1 MSATGTTR
9 AGVTPAAVMRA
20 VLTAPVSRRSRRELL
35 FCASGMPFAFP
46 LPLVVFFLTILVAN
60 QLDPRP
66 NPSGE
71 QVLVALTGCV
81 LTVVLLPA
89 TGAARG
95 LAALCRGLAASLLGE
110 LVPAPAPPA
119 GRGLPGRMAARLRD
133 RPSWRAVGYLA
144 LKFPVS
150 LLGWNAVSFWL
161 MGLIAVSYPFWW
173 LSFRNHR
180 SGVHLSPVP
189 VFTPFGWGGRGTFEV
204 ATFPGTFAAFA
215 VGAAMLL
222 AAPWA
227 TRTVAAADRWL
238 IQGLLGPGTL
248 RERLRDLERTR
259 ALAVDNS
266 AALLRQVERNL
277 HDGAQIRLATLA
289 MNLGMAQEK
298 LAAAGDP
305 AGGPAVDLA
314 VVRELVDAA
323 RQDAKHALSELR
335 ELARGIHPPIL
346 DNGLAD
352 ALTTLAA
359 GSAIP
364 ATLTAD
370 IAQRPTP
377 AIESIAFFCAAELL
391 ANAVKHSNASK
402 VQITVTGRARTLL
415 LTVADDGVGGADPVG
430 GGLSGLGQRIR
441 TVDGQMDITSPAGGP
456 TRIRVELPL
465 RV

>member
-1 MSATGTTR
+1 
-9 AGVTPAAVMRA
+9 MRA

-35 FCASGMPFAFP
+35 FCASEMPFAFP
-46 LPLVVFFLTILVAN
+46 LPLVVFFVTILLAQ

-66 NPSGE
+66 NPSGG
-71 QVLVALTGCV
+71 QVLVALTGSG

-95 LAALCRGLAASLLGE
+95 LAALCRRLAASLLGE
-110 LVPAPAPPA
+110 LVPAPAAPA
-119 GRGLPGRMAARLRD
+119 GRRLPGRMAARLGD

-150 LLGWNAVSFWL
+150 LLGWYAVSFWL
-161 MGLIAVSYPFWW
+161 TALIALSYPFWW

-180 SGVHLSPVP
+180 AGVHLSPVP
-189 VFTPFGWGGRGTFEV
+189 VFTPLGWGGRGTFEV

-248 RERLRDLERTR
+248 RERLRDLEQTR

-305 AGGPAVDLA
+305 AGGTAVDLA
-314 VVRELVDAA
+314 AVRELVDAA
-323 RQDAKHALSELR
+323 RQGAKDALSELR
-335 ELARGIHPPIL
+335 ELARGIHPPVL

-364 ATLTAD
+364 ATLTVD
-370 IAQRPTP
+370 ISRRPTP

-391 ANAVKHSNASK
+391 ANAVKHSSASK
-402 VQITVTGRARTLL
+402 VQITVTERAGALL
-415 LTVADDGVGGADPVG
+415 LTVADDGTGRADPAG
-430 GGLSGLGQRIR
+430 GGLSGLAQRIR
-441 TVDGQMDITSPAGGP
+441 TVDGRMDITSPAGGP

-465 RV
+465 RA